1 MQRSDILSAIGVIAE
16 FNPLHTGHKYLLTE
30 ARRHGTVIAAVS
42 GNFVQRGDIAIFDK
56 RKRAAA
62 ALACG
67 ADIVLEIP
75 VSYAMS
81 TAQNFALGGVS
92 VLSAFGCESLIF
104 GSECGDT
111 AKLENA
117 ADVLSAVEYKERLKK
132 YLDSGLTFA
141 AAREKAAGLGGDLL
155 CGANNNLAIEY
166 IAAARAINADMKFL
180 TVSRLGAGHDAET
193 AENGYAAASL
203 LREKMRAGDLDFCK
217 KYIPPE
223 AYKFFTPEDAADI
236 KRLDRAILAVLRQKT
251 PEDLKKL
258 PDISEGIENKLFS
271 AIRLANSTEELY
283 NTVKVK
289 RYTHARIRRLALSAF
304 LGLDNEFF
312 MKPPPYVRV
321 LGFNKR
327 GEEHLKQ
334 AAERSPIPVIT
345 RVSDIERLSCG
356 AKRLFAA
363 ECRATDMFSLALPV
377 PQPCGAEYTAKIIK
391 TE

>member
-1 MQRSDILSAIGVIAE
+1 MQRSDILSAIGTIAE

-30 ARRHGTVIAAVS
+30 ARRHGTVIAAIS
-42 GNFVQRGDIAIFDK
+42 GNFVQRGDVAIFDK

-117 ADVLSAVEYKERLKK
+117 ADMLSAVEYKERLKK

-141 AAREKAAGLGGDLL
+141 AAREKAAGLGENLL
-155 CGANNNLAIEY
+155 AGANNNLAIEY

-180 TVSRLGAGHDAET
+180 TVRRLGAGHDAET

-223 AYKFFTPEDAADI
+223 A
-236 KRLDRAILAVLRQKT
+236 R
-251 PEDLKKL
+251 
-258 PDISEGIENKLFS
+258 
-271 AIRLANSTEELY
+271 
-283 NTVKVK
+283 
-289 RYTHARIRRLALSAF
+289 
-304 LGLDNEFF
+304 EFF
-312 MKPPPYVRV
+312 LPRK
-321 LGFNKR
+321 
-327 GEEHLKQ
+327 
-334 AAERSPIPVIT
+334 T
-345 RVSDIERLSCG
+345 RRI
-356 AKRLFAA
+356 
-363 ECRATDMFSLALPV
+363 
-377 PQPCGAEYTAKIIK
+377 
-391 TE
+391 

>member
-1 MQRSDILSAIGVIAE
+1 MSAIGVIAE

-104 GSECGDT
+104 GSECGDVK
-111 AKLENA
+111 KLENA
-117 ADVLSAVEYKERLKK
+117 ADVLLADEYKERLKK
-132 YLDSGLTFA
+132 YLDLGLTFA
-141 AAREKAAGLGGDLL
+141 AAREKAAGIGENLL

-166 IAAARAINADMKFL
+166 IAAARAINADMEFL
-180 TVSRLGAGHDAET
+180 TVRRRGAAHDSET
-193 AENGYAAASL
+193 AENGYAAASI
-203 LREKMRAGDLDFCK
+203 LREKMRAGDLDFCQ

-223 AYKFFTPEDAADI
+223 ARTFFTPDTAADI

-251 PEDLKKL
+251 LEDLKKL

-271 AIRLANSTEELY
+271 AIRLASSTEELY

-312 MKPPPYVRV
+312 MKPQPYVRV

-345 RVSDIERLSCG
+345 RVSDIERLPCG
-356 AKRLFAA
+356 AKLLFAA

>member
-16 FNPLHTGHKYLLTE
+16 FNPLHTGHKYLLIE
-30 ARRHGTVIAAVS
+30 ARRHGTVIAAIS

-92 VLSAFGCESLIF
+92 VLLAFGCESLIF

-180 TVSRLGAGHDAET
+180 TVSRRGAAHDAET

-217 KYIPPE
+217 KYILPE

-312 MKPPPYVRV
+312 MKSPPYVRV

>member
-30 ARRHGTVIAAVS
+30 ARRHGTVIAAIS

-56 RKRAAA
+56 RKRATA

-104 GSECGDT
+104 GSECGDVK
-111 AKLENA
+111 KLENA
-117 ADVLSAVEYKERLKK
+117 ADVLSADEYKERLKK
-132 YLDSGLTFA
+132 YLDLGLTFA
-141 AAREKAAGLGGDLL
+141 AAREKAAGIGENLL

-166 IAAARAINADMKFL
+166 IAAARAINADMEFL
-180 TVSRLGAGHDAET
+180 TVRRRGAAHDSET
-193 AENGYAAASL
+193 AENGYAAASI
-203 LREKMRAGDLDFCK
+203 LREKMRAGDIDFCK

-223 AYKFFTPEDAADI
+223 AREFFTTETAADI

-251 PEDLKKL
+251 SEDLKKL

-271 AIRLANSTEELY
+271 AIRLASSTEELY

-321 LGFNKR
+321 LGFNKN

-334 AAERSPIPVIT
+334 AAEMSPIPVIT
-345 RVSDIERLSCG
+345 RVSDIERLHGC

-363 ECRATDMFSLALPV
+363 ECRATDMFSLALPM

>member
-117 ADVLSAVEYKERLKK
+117 ADVLSAVEYKGRLKK
-132 YLDSGLTFA
+132 HLDSGLTFA

-180 TVSRLGAGHDAET
+180 TVPRLGAGHDAET

-203 LREKMRAGDLDFCK
+203 LREKMRAWDLDFCK

-312 MKPPPYVRV
+312 MKSPPYVRV

>member
-30 ARRHGTVIAAVS
+30 ARRRGTVIAAIS

-111 AKLENA
+111 EKLENA

-132 YLDSGLTFA
+132 YLDLGLTFA
-141 AAREKAAGLGGDLL
+141 AAREKAAGLGENLL
-155 CGANNNLAIEY
+155 AGANNNLAIEY
-166 IAAARAINADMKFL
+166 ISAARAINADMKFL
-180 TVSRLGAGHDAET
+180 TVPRLGAAHDSGT

-223 AYKFFTPEDAADI
+223 AYKFFTPEYAADI
-236 KRLDRAILAVLRQKT
+236 KRLDRAILAVLRQKK

-271 AIRLANSTEELY
+271 AIRLASSTEELY

-321 LGFNKR
+321 LGFNKN

>member
-30 ARRHGTVIAAVS
+30 ARRRGTVIAAIS

-111 AKLENA
+111 EKLENA
-117 ADVLSAVEYKERLKK
+117 ADVLSAVKYKERLKK

-141 AAREKAAGLGGDLL
+141 AAREKAAGLGENLL
-155 CGANNNLAIEY
+155 AGANNNLAIEY

-180 TVSRLGAGHDAET
+180 TVPRLGVAHDSGT

-203 LREKMRAGDLDFCK
+203 LREKIRAGDLDFCK

-223 AYKFFTPEDAADI
+223 AYKFFTPEYAADI
-236 KRLDRAILAVLRQKT
+236 KRLDRAILAESIIGTFRLNIGNGRSRNRNISSETFHAQNLIDLFGYRFPFCLVNRRVQYFELSHAGDLRHVII
-251 PEDLKKL
+251 LH
-258 PDISEGIENKLFS
+258 GRAC
-271 AIRLANSTEELY
+271 AI
-283 NTVKVK
+283 
-289 RYTHARIRRLALSAF
+289 
-304 LGLDNEFF
+304 
-312 MKPPPYVRV
+312 
-321 LGFNKR
+321 
-327 GEEHLKQ
+327 
-334 AAERSPIPVIT
+334 
-345 RVSDIERLSCG
+345 
-356 AKRLFAA
+356 
-363 ECRATDMFSLALPV
+363 
-377 PQPCGAEYTAKIIK
+377 
-391 TE
+391 

>member
-1 MQRSDILSAIGVIAE
+1 MSAIGVIAE

-30 ARRHGTVIAAVS
+30 ARRHGTVIAAIS

-104 GSECGDT
+104 GSECGDME
-111 AKLENA
+111 KLENA

-141 AAREKAAGLGGDLL
+141 AAREKAAGLGENLL
-155 CGANNNLAIEY
+155 AGANNNLAIEY
-166 IAAARAINADMKFL
+166 ISAARAINADMKFL
-180 TVSRLGAGHDAET
+180 TVSRRGAAHDAET

-203 LREKMRAGDLDFCK
+203 LREKMRAGDLEFCK

-223 AYKFFTPEDAADI
+223 AYKFFTPEYAADI

-251 PEDLKKL
+251 SEDLKKL

-271 AIRLANSTEELY
+271 AIRLASSTEELY

-321 LGFNKR
+321 LGFNKN

>member
-42 GNFVQRGDIAIFDK
+42 GNFVQRGDVAIFDK

-92 VLSAFGCESLIF
+92 VLSAFGC
-104 GSECGDT
+104 GDT

-117 ADVLSAVEYKERLKK
+117 ADVLSAVEYKKRLKK

-141 AAREKAAGLGGDLL
+141 AAREKAAGLGENLL
-155 CGANNNLAIEY
+155 AGANNNLAIEY

-180 TVSRLGAGHDAET
+180 TVRRLGARHDAET

-223 AYKFFTPEDAADI
+223 AREFFLPEDAADI

-271 AIRLANSTEELY
+271 AIRLANSMEQLY

-321 LGFNKR
+321 LGFNEKGR
-327 GEEHLKQ
+327 EHLAQ
-334 AAERSPIPVIT
+334 AAGISPIPIIT
-345 RVSDIERLSCG
+345 RVSDIEKLSCG

>member
-1 MQRSDILSAIGVIAE
+1 MSAIGVIAE

-30 ARRHGTVIAAVS
+30 ARRHGTVIAAIS

-104 GSECGDT
+104 GSECGDVK
-111 AKLENA
+111 KLENA
-117 ADVLSAVEYKERLKK
+117 ADVLLADEYKERLKK
-132 YLDSGLTFA
+132 YLDLGLTFA
-141 AAREKAAGLGGDLL
+141 AAREKAAGIGENLL

-166 IAAARAINADMKFL
+166 IAAARAINADMEFL
-180 TVSRLGAGHDAET
+180 TVRRRGAAHDSET
-193 AENGYAAASL
+193 AENGYAAASI
-203 LREKMRAGDLDFCK
+203 LREKMRAGDLDFCQ

-223 AYKFFTPEDAADI
+223 ARTFFTPDTAADI

-251 PEDLKKL
+251 LEDLKKL

-271 AIRLANSTEELY
+271 AIRLASSTEELY

-312 MKPPPYVRV
+312 MKPQPYVRV

-345 RVSDIERLSCG
+345 RVSDIERLPCG
-356 AKRLFAA
+356 AKLLFAA